1 MTPVLPTFKHYTYN
15 LLAMTSSDAKRLW
28 RKAIKE
34 ANNYECIYCGKPH
47 HEHDLTIDHV
57 HPRRYGGANT
67 SSNCVP
73 ACRECNQSK
82 GSQHWLEW
90 FRDNFPPDPF
100 RENQIVQWIYSSF

>member
-1 MTPVLPTFKHYTYN
+1 MTPVLPTFKHYTYI
-15 LLAMTSSDAKRLW
+15 LLAMTSADAKRLW

-34 ANNYECIYCGKPH
+34 ANNYECIYCGEPH

-57 HPRRYGGANT
+57 HPRRYGGANV

-73 ACRECNQSK
+73 ACRECNRSK
-82 GSQHWLEW
+82 GSQNWLEW

>member
-15 LLAMTSSDAKRLW
+15 LLAMTSADAKRLW

-34 ANNYECIYCGKPH
+34 ANNYECIYCGEPH

-57 HPRRYGGANT
+57 HPRRYGGANI

-73 ACRECNQSK
+73 ACRECNRSK
-82 GSQHWLEW
+82 GSQNWLEW
-90 FRDNFPPDPF
+90 FRGTFPPDPF
-100 RENQIVQWIYSSF
+100 RENQIVQSSYSSF

>member
-15 LLAMTSSDAKRLW
+15 LLAMTSADAKRLW

-34 ANNYECIYCGKPH
+34 ANNYECIYCGEPH

-57 HPRRYGGANT
+57 HPRRYGGANV

-73 ACRECNQSK
+73 ACRECNRSK
-82 GSQHWLEW
+82 GSQNWLEW
-90 FRDNFPPDPF
+90 FRGTFPPDPF

>member
-15 LLAMTSSDAKRLW
+15 LLAMTSADAKRLW

-34 ANNYECIYCGKPH
+34 ANNYECIYCGEPS

-57 HPRRYGGANT
+57 HPRRYGGANV

-73 ACRECNQSK
+73 ACRECNRSK
-82 GSQHWLEW
+82 GSQNWLEW
-90 FRDNFPPDPF
+90 FRGTFPPDPF

>member
-15 LLAMTSSDAKRLW
+15 LLAMTSADAKRLW

-34 ANNYECIYCGKPH
+34 ANNYECIYCGEPH

-57 HPRRYGGANT
+57 HPRRYGGANI

-73 ACRECNQSK
+73 ACRECNRSK
-82 GSQHWLEW
+82 GSQNWLEW
-90 FRDNFPPDPF
+90 FRGTFPPDPF

>member
-15 LLAMTSSDAKRLW
+15 LLAMTSADAKRLW

-34 ANNYECIYCGKPH
+34 ANNYECIYCGEPN

-57 HPRRYGGANT
+57 HPRRYGGANI

-73 ACRECNQSK
+73 ACRECNRSK
-82 GSQHWLEW
+82 GSQNWLEW
-90 FRDNFPPDPF
+90 FRGTFPPDPF